1 MVQLIKKEELK
12 WVLKEDGGILHLI
25 QNMRLAQIAEEQV
38 KKIAHWTG
46 NAIHVGLGR
55 IKNKSS
61 EDND

>member
-1 MVQLIKKEELK
+1 M
-12 WVLKEDGGILHLI
+12 KEDGGILHLI

-46 NAIHVGLGR
+46 NAIHVGGLGR
-55 IKNKSS
+55 IKKKSS

>member
-1 MVQLIKKEELK
+1 M
-12 WVLKEDGGILHLI
+12 VLKEDGGILHLI

-55 IKNKSS
+55 IKKKSS